1 MIAYIIITA
10 VLIVASMLFA
20 VYMLTRGRAAW
31 TPGEQTTTGGKI
43 RDTLKNVL

>member
-10 VLIVASMLFA
+10 VLLVASVLFV
-20 VYMLTRGRAAW
+20 VYMLTRGRAW
-31 TPGEQTTTGGKI
+31 TPGEQTTAGGKI